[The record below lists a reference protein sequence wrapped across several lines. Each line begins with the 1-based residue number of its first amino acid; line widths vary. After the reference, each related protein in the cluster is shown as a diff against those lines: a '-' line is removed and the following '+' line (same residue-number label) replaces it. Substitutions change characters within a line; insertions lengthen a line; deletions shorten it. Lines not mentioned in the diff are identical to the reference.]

1 MGKLNL
7 EYYKKNLEEEKTLLE
22 GQLSELGVVD
32 PKSNDWG
39 AILPGK
45 DDQADPSI
53 AADRLEDFGERSA
66 TLGELEIRYKSILE
80 ALKKIEIGGYGVCKI
95 CKEIIETKRL
105 EANPSSNTCIKH
117 KEE

>member
-1 MGKLNL
+1 MSKLNL

-53 AADRLEDFGERSA
+53 AAYPF
-66 TLGELEIRYKSILE
+66 
-80 ALKKIEIGGYGVCKI
+80 
-95 CKEIIETKRL
+95 
-105 EANPSSNTCIKH
+105 
-117 KEE
+117 